1 MEAAVRAYQSVT
13 QKEVRDKLVVDHLD
27 YVRHVLGRVIGGLPD
42 FVDSESLES
51 AGILGLVEAA
61 TQFDPSRGVEFRTF
75 AHHRIRGAILDELRR
90 NCPLPQQVLKQWS
103 ALRQAWEKLGEHAT
117 PRTLAQACQI
127 TEEEVEACLA
137 AVRLTRPEEWH
148 EGLSDWRKHHS
159 QEMAPHARLD
169 AEEEQQILADAI
181 EELPERL
188 RIILSLYFL
197 EDLRL
202 QEIGE
207 VLGLSESRVSRLLVQ
222 AQMQVR
228 NNIQRKQ
235 TGSPQRRKSS

>member
-1 MEAAVRAYQSVT
+1 M
-13 QKEVRDKLVVDHLD
+13 
-27 YVRHVLGRVIGGLPD
+27 IGGLPD
-42 FVDSESLES
+42 FVDVENLES

-61 TQFDPSRGVEFRTF
+61 TQFDASRGVEFRTF

-90 NCPLPQQVLKQWS
+90 NCPLPQQILKQWS
-103 ALRQAWEKLGEHAT
+103 ALRAAWEKLGERAT

-127 TEEEVEACLA
+127 SEEEVEACLV

-148 EGLSDWRKHHS
+148 EGLTDWQKHCS
-159 QEMAPHARLD
+159 SELAPHARLD
-169 AEEEQQILADAI
+169 AEEERQMLADAI

-188 RIILSLYFL
+188 RVVLSLYFL

-222 AQMQVR
+222 AQMQLR
-228 NNIQRKQ
+228 NNLENRH
-235 TGSPQRRKSS
+235 GGPVPRRKSS